1 MDSSFLGNQRDTY
14 YRYVII
20 DYLLSSLFLKGFVFF
35 LLIKLLNCIIYKK
48 TNFLQELIL
57 QNRQHQMTSLAQI
70 EGPKFLMNVSRI
82 YM

>member
-35 LLIKLLNCIIYKK
+35 
-48 TNFLQELIL
+48 FL
-57 QNRQHQMTSLAQI
+57 
-70 EGPKFLMNVSRI
+70 
-82 YM
+82 